1 MTYHH
6 NQHSGA
12 RGRQLSS
19 GGDGTGYP
27 PPRGSYIRLAPS
39 ADAVRD
45 ISQSSL
51 QPGDLILSTSAAWIS
66 KEIRGQTRSPVSHVA
81 IYIGDGQV
89 IEAIEGGVTIHSL
102 TNALSD
108 DYYAAAYRV
117 DGLTPDDRQ
126 RMVRWLRTQ
135 EGRPYDTWG
144 IVGQVTGASDYINEE
159 DAWFCSEL
167 TFAAYEHIEKPLTT
181 TSPGDSTPGQI
192 LTLSGVSYLGHLKR
206 PGRSASQS
214 VRSFSGS
221 GDSSN
226 GGIFAPDEAQRDA
239 MIPAGQGGMS
249 IGVSALEVGDII
261 ATSGNAA
268 ISAAIRSHTNA
279 PVSHLALYIGDGM
292 IIEAVSNG
300 VVQNTLSR
308 SLNSSD
314 FAAAYR
320 VPGLTPAQRRQIKAF
335 ALDAEARR
343 VPYDY
348 TAIASLQY
356 FQDDGALFCSE
367 LVFEAYESAGRS
379 IGNPQQ
385 SNPGQVITLR
395 GIEYLGHLPTQR
407 LSGASPQHYR
417 SGAMSTGLDD
427 VIQAAIN
434 AGATEAEARAYFG
447 GATAQS
453 LSSRQVTLPNVNF
466 TSASSPMMAGIA
478 TLVNRMLPASLA
490 GGKTPLDH
498 LFDYCTR
505 NNVCLALGLQGSGPA
520 GLAAFINIGMSGGIV
535 VAPNRRAGLYFSGN
549 IGVGWNLE
557 VAGGLEVV
565 LVKGGESKFNGL
577 SVVLGGSVDASEGP
591 GVGFRY
597 ILDTSGRVVGVI
609 GELNFSIGVP
619 GASAIELTAAIA
631 WTESVTWAFSARPM
645 SSGHGGKEEAIRAAM
660 ENGASEQEARAFF
673 STSPMSSPMA
683 TALSDGTI
691 PPYTPLTGWRKAA
704 ILVGVFQ
711 LIGLSGV
718 AMLAYCRRKNISV
731 GVGYGLS
738 GGLGGVAGGGV
749 GVVFLPNGDMAM
761 YGSAGIGGGWIF
773 EAALTVD
780 LTLINGDA
788 SVFFGESLVVG
799 GSISLD
805 AGVSVG
811 GGARLIMPPGGGTPV
826 GLLLQVSAGFGLPI
840 VSTVEATLQETTTTP
855 LSFSQSYR
863 ASAMMIGGL
872 PLNTPERG
880 ALRNRPS
887 SNVIPFTTRART
899 RTSAAHT
906 SHDERSHRRSST
918 WM

>member
-6 NQHSGA
+6 NQHTGA

-45 ISQSSL
+45 VTQTDL
-51 QPGDLILSTSAAWIS
+51 QPGDLILSTSAAWVS
-66 KEIRGQTRSPVSHVA
+66 QEIREHTNSPVSHVA

-89 IEAIEGGVTIHSL
+89 IEAIDGGVTIHSL
-102 TNALSD
+102 TNALTD

-117 DGLTPDDRQ
+117 DGLTPEDRQ

-135 EGRPYDTWG
+135 EGRPYDVIG
-144 IVGQVTGASDYINEE
+144 LAGQATGWSDAINVE

-167 TFAAYEHIEKPLTT
+167 TFAAYEHIQKPLTT
-181 TSPGDSTPGQI
+181 TSPGDSTPGQF
-192 LTLSGVSYLGHLKR
+192 LTLSGVRYQGHLKR
-206 PGRSASQS
+206 PGRATPQS

-221 GDSSN
+221 GESS
-226 GGIFAPDEAQRDA
+226 GEGMFAPDEAQRDA
-239 MIPAGQGGMS
+239 MVPPGQGGMS
-249 IGVSALEVGDII
+249 IGISALEVGDII

-268 ISAAIRSHTNA
+268 ISAAIRSHTGA

-292 IIEAVSNG
+292 VIEAVSRG

-308 SLNSSD
+308 VLETSD

-320 VPGLTPAQRRQIKAF
+320 VPELTPAQQRQIKAF

-348 TAIASLQY
+348 KAIASLQH
-356 FQDDGALFCSE
+356 FQDNDALFCSE
-367 LVFEAYESAGRS
+367 LVFEAYESAGRP

-407 LSGASPQHYR
+407 LGGARPQHHQSR
-417 SGAMSTGLDD
+417 SMSSGFED
-427 VIQAAIN
+427 VIRAAIN
-434 AGATEAEARAYFG
+434 AGATEADARAYFG
-447 GATAQS
+447 GSTAQS
-453 LSSRQVTLPNVNF
+453 LSNQQITLPNVDF
-466 TSASSPMMAGIA
+466 SGESSPFMAGIRLLVDRMFPA
-478 TLVNRMLPASLA
+478 TLAS
-490 GGKTPLDH
+490 GQGHLDH

-505 NNVCLALGLQGSGPA
+505 KNLCLAIGIHAGSPLGQFFFANAS
-520 GLAAFINIGMSGGIV
+520 ISGGV
-535 VAPNRRAGLYFSGN
+535 VIAPNRRAGLYYSGN
-549 IGVGWNLE
+549 IGIGYNLE
-557 VAGGLEVV
+557 VAAGIEVV
-565 LVKGGESKFNGL
+565 GVKGGESKFNGL
-577 SVVLGGSVDASEGP
+577 SFVVGGSLDASEGF
-591 GVGFRY
+591 GVGFRT
-597 ILDTSGRVVGVI
+597 ILDTSLSPIGFI

-619 GASAIELTAAIA
+619 GASAVELTAALA
-631 WTESVTWAFSARPM
+631 WTDSVTWALSAHAM
-645 SSGHGGKEEAIRAAM
+645 AGSGPGLADAIRAAI
-660 ENGASEQEARAFF
+660 ENGASEEEARAFF
-673 STSPMSSPMA
+673 STMPMSSPMA
-683 TALSDGTI
+683 RTLDSDTI

-711 LIGLSGV
+711 LIGLSGM

-738 GGLGGVAGGGV
+738 AGLGGVGGGGL

-773 EAALTVD
+773 EAGLTVD

-811 GGARLIMPPGGGTPV
+811 GGGRLIMPPGGGTPV
-826 GLLLQVSAGFGLPI
+826 GILLQVSAGFGLPI
-840 VSTVEATLQETTTTP
+840 VSTVEVTLQETTTTP
-855 LSFSQSYR
+855 LSLSQSVH

-872 PLNTPERG
+872 PLKTPERG
-880 ALRNRPS
+880 VLGRRPN
-887 SNVIPFTTRART
+887 SNVIPMTKRART
-899 RTSAAHT
+899 RTSSGHMAGH
-906 SHDERSHRRSST
+906 SISNRHSST

>member
-12 RGRQLSS
+12 HGRQLSS
-19 GGDGTGYP
+19 GGNGTGYP
-27 PPRGSYIRLAPS
+27 PPRGSYVRLAPS

-102 TNALSD
+102 NNALSD

-206 PGRSASQS
+206 PGRAASQS

-226 GGIFAPDEAQRDA
+226 GGMFAPDEAQRDA

-356 FQDDGALFCSE
+356 FQDDGALFCWS
-367 LVFEAYESAGRS
+367 FDRKSAAVEPR
-379 IGNPQQ
+379 
-385 SNPGQVITLR
+385 T
-395 GIEYLGHLPTQR
+395 GHH
-407 LSGASPQHYR
+407 A
-417 SGAMSTGLDD
+417 
-427 VIQAAIN
+427 
-434 AGATEAEARAYFG
+434 
-447 GATAQS
+447 
-453 LSSRQVTLPNVNF
+453 
-466 TSASSPMMAGIA
+466 
-478 TLVNRMLPASLA
+478 
-490 GGKTPLDH
+490 
-498 LFDYCTR
+498 
-505 NNVCLALGLQGSGPA
+505 
-520 GLAAFINIGMSGGIV
+520 
-535 VAPNRRAGLYFSGN
+535 
-549 IGVGWNLE
+549 
-557 VAGGLEVV
+557 
-565 LVKGGESKFNGL
+565 
-577 SVVLGGSVDASEGP
+577 
-591 GVGFRY
+591 
-597 ILDTSGRVVGVI
+597 
-609 GELNFSIGVP
+609 
-619 GASAIELTAAIA
+619 
-631 WTESVTWAFSARPM
+631 
-645 SSGHGGKEEAIRAAM
+645 SGH
-660 ENGASEQEARAFF
+660 
-673 STSPMSSPMA
+673 
-683 TALSDGTI
+683 
-691 PPYTPLTGWRKAA
+691 
-704 ILVGVFQ
+704 
-711 LIGLSGV
+711 
-718 AMLAYCRRKNISV
+718 
-731 GVGYGLS
+731 
-738 GGLGGVAGGGV
+738 
-749 GVVFLPNGDMAM
+749 
-761 YGSAGIGGGWIF
+761 
-773 EAALTVD
+773 
-780 LTLINGDA
+780 
-788 SVFFGESLVVG
+788 
-799 GSISLD
+799 
-805 AGVSVG
+805 
-811 GGARLIMPPGGGTPV
+811 
-826 GLLLQVSAGFGLPI
+826 
-840 VSTVEATLQETTTTP
+840 
-855 LSFSQSYR
+855 
-863 ASAMMIGGL
+863 
-872 PLNTPERG
+872 
-880 ALRNRPS
+880 
-887 SNVIPFTTRART
+887 
-899 RTSAAHT
+899 
-906 SHDERSHRRSST
+906 
-918 WM
+918 